1 MVSFSGMLVVRLAV
15 VAQVVL
21 SVGLWQ
27 TERWEQVRSLI
38 IDDYLLKS
46 DDFLDFLLKTG
57 GSRTSLTSSRWLAM
71 WRSKPRQAAEPR

>member
-46 DDFLDFLLKTG
+46 DDFLDFPIEN
-57 GSRTSLTSSRWLAM
+57 W
-71 WRSKPRQAAEPR
+71 WE

>member
-46 DDFLDFLLKTG
+46 DDFLDFY
-57 GSRTSLTSSRWLAM
+57 
-71 WRSKPRQAAEPR
+71 